1 MMGMDKEAPACTT
14 CCSRHFPTVTPP
26 PPLAA
31 QRLGALTTPTA
42 EGGGGGGGGSG
53 RWAGGS
59 QQPQQ
64 QQPLLP
70 AVCLTPL
77 GRHLAALPVEP
88 RLGKLL
94 VLGACLACLG
104 PAATIAA
111 AMSHKSPFASQMGA
125 ERKADSGLARKA
137 LSAPGER

>member
-1 MMGMDKEAPACTT
+1 MLPSPLPSAHP
-14 CCSRHFPTVTPP
+14 SRRS
-26 PPLAA
+26 L
-31 QRLGALTTPTA
+31 QRLGALTTPSA
-42 EGGGGGGGGSG
+42 EGGGGGGGGGGSG
-53 RWAGGS
+53 RWAGG
-59 QQPQQ
+59 QQ
-64 QQPLLP
+64 QQQQLLP